1 MIQFFIR
8 MKGRSNRPYNTR
20 GFLLSEKKTSI
31 RLNDN
36 DVDVILTYPEIDDT
50 DPDYYVEAIVNI
62 PNLGE
67 YRAVFYKD
75 PNRDYSKS
83 PVVWDDPYLQFV
95 SDLSESSIK
104 NALSFI
110 ISTNQLDMALEVLGN
125 NNHISTSDK
134 HIVTSCENTPFK
146 TEKEKTV
153 FNSLRTVIQLLKLNA
168 PNKSDEFIL
177 REIYDSS
184 KLIIEYLKKS

>member
-1 MIQFFIR
+1 M
-8 MKGRSNRPYNTR
+8 N
-20 GFLLSEKKTSI
+20 EKKIYI
-31 RLNDN
+31 RANDN
-36 DVDVILTYPEIDDT
+36 DIDVILTYPEIDDT

-95 SDLSESSIK
+95 SDLSESSIRH
-104 NALSFI
+104 ALSYI

-125 NNHISTSDK
+125 KNHISTSDK
-134 HIVTSCENTPFK
+134 HTTTFCGHTPFK

-153 FNSLRTVIQLLKLNA
+153 FNNLRTVIHLLKLNA
-168 PNKSDEFIL
+168 PNASDEYIL
-177 REIYDSS
+177 SEIYDTS
-184 KLIIEYLKKS
+184 KNIIEFLKKS